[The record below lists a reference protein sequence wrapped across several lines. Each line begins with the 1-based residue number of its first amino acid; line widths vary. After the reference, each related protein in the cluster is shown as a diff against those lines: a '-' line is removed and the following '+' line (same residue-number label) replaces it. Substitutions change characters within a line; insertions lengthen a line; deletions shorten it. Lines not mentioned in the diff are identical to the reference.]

1 MRSILLGALVFSL
14 HSVCGAASDT
24 EAVMPIGAIPK
35 NSSVTLK
42 PVNENTR
49 FVSPQYEGGS
59 GFLKKVE
66 NNSLYQVTEI
76 KGTDNSSDSADL
88 QALAKNSNL
97 VVQQADLTTESATCS
112 GSGSTT
118 NCTLNTDV
126 PAYKTGSFNLI
137 EWFLGLFGLG
147 SQKSTAPATKGVE
160 VNESVAMAKAM
171 TEKIDK
177 TNTMLNS
184 NTGGICD
191 EKNFPTAL
199 QNDKMLSCGLKQA
212 IEALKKNKDKVK
224 DDIFIFNDFSNG
236 GVMGKMWILN
246 ADGSMAS
253 VLDKNPLWVSRGEGG
268 FGNGR
273 GSLKTPN
280 GAIMT
285 KAYNPPRSGNIRDG
299 IELVGLEPE
308 NQDIHSRGV
317 LLHGWDPY
325 TPTQGCLGVAGTLD
339 TRARGRATLG
349 SAPPYLDQLKKSV
362 LKDGGTMIYNFTP
375 AKAKACQG
383 S

>member
-1 MRSILLGALVFSL
+1 
-14 HSVCGAASDT
+14 
-24 EAVMPIGAIPK
+24 MPIGALPK

-49 FVSPQYEGGS
+49 YVSPQYESGS
-59 GFLKKVE
+59 GFLKKVD

-160 VNESVAMAKAM
+160 VNESVAMAEAM
-171 TEKIDK
+171 TEKIEK
-177 TNTMLNS
+177 TNKTLNPKS
-184 NTGGICD
+184 AENCD

-199 QNDKMLSCGLKQA
+199 QNDKTLSCGLKQA
-212 IEALKKNKDKVK
+212 MEALKKNKDKVK
-224 DDIFIFNDFSNG
+224 GDVFIFNDFSNG

-285 KAYNPPRSGNIRDG
+285 KAYSPPRGGNIRDG

-308 NQDIHSRGV
+308 NQDIHGRGV

-339 TRARGRATLG
+339 TRARGKATLG
-349 SAPPYLDQLKKSV
+349 SAPPYLDQLKSGV
-362 LKDGGTMIYNFTP
+362 LKNGGTMIYNFTP
-375 AKAKACQG
+375 SKVKACQG